1 MLGKGVPIKRLL
13 TPIRY
18 LFHPQLSRRKIF
30 GQVIP
35 TSREKIF
42 PSSKFYVIL
51 NFIPSDINVC
61 SLMNSEKWHMVKS
74 TVAHSGYAIHF
85 LNSIYRAIKSK
96 YRAINGKLVRSHVI
110 GCQERCFRGLDDNGR
125 KVGKFFLSREIHKP
139 AK

>member
-1 MLGKGVPIKRLL
+1 
-13 TPIRY
+13 
-18 LFHPQLSRRKIF
+18 
-30 GQVIP
+30 
-35 TSREKIF
+35 
-42 PSSKFYVIL
+42 
-51 NFIPSDINVC
+51 
-61 SLMNSEKWHMVKS
+61 MVKS

-125 KVGKFFLSREIHKP
+125 KVGKFFLSLEIHKP